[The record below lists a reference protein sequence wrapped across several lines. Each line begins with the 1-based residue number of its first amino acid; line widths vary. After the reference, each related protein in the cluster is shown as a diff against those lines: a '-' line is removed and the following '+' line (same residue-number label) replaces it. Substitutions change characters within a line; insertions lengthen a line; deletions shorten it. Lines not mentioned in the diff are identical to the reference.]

1 MPLNNDG
8 PDFTTQMLYASTKIG
23 LTVPL
28 WDLGLNVLVDL
39 IEYSAKVDAEAL
51 SANSGKK
58 SSKSPPM
65 NISQLTKL
73 GKVRG

>member
-1 MPLNNDG
+1 
-8 PDFTTQMLYASTKIG
+8 MLYASTKIG
-23 LTVPL
+23 LQVPL
-28 WDLGLNVLVDL
+28 WDLGLNVVVDL

-58 SSKSPPM
+58 PSKSQPM